1 MINLGTSIASRVHG
15 GPSGIYSNINSLDL
29 DGSDAFDPQL
39 SEAELQAIVRDSHSI
54 SLWVKMPWDRSG
66 HIFGYVDTGNN
77 VAGGILLNYL
87 YFNSSVDAFQ
97 MSGKFGG
104 GNWNAMTLINHA
116 AADDA
121 DAWVHMCVSQ
131 TKGAGDSDNGSS
143 QVYINGSAVFNSA
156 TPTKLHQEATAVTS
170 GRGLLF
176 GASDTNGTAT
186 GNVIGKIDDI
196 AIWTTGLD
204 AAAVLAIYNSGVP
217 TDLRRDKGNYDNAS
231 DLKHYY
237 KVQSNAVD
245 RQGNSDGALVGDP
258 VYSTDTP

>member
-1 MINLGTSIASRVHG
+1 M
-15 GPSGIYSNINSLDL
+15 
-29 DGSDAFDPQL
+29 
-39 SEAELQAIVRDSHSI
+39 
-54 SLWVKMPWDRSG
+54 
-66 HIFGYVDTGNN
+66 
-77 VAGGILLNYL
+77 
-87 YFNSSVDAFQ
+87 
-97 MSGKFGG
+97 
-104 GNWNAMTLINHA
+104 
-116 AADDA
+116 
-121 DAWVHMCVSQ
+121 
-131 TKGAGDSDNGSS
+131 
-143 QVYINGSAVFNSA
+143 
-156 TPTKLHQEATAVTS
+156 
-170 GRGLLF
+170 LF

-217 TDLRRDKGNYDNAS
+217 KDLRRDKGNYDNAS